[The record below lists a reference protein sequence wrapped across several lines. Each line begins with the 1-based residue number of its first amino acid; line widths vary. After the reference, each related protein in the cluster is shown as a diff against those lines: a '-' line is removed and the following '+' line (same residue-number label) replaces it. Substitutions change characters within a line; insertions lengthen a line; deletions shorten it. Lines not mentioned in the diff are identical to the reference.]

1 MQVTRRI
8 LFSSGTGV
16 IIQRLAAPAPRL
28 IEGYWPA
35 LLNRIRRWRTG
46 AIRAKAKRMDDRF
59 QLLAST
65 VLSTKNANSEQRS
78 EFVDLDQKLRR
89 LPADSVDYL
98 PTKTGN
104 ILRSRPRKWCM
115 G

>member
-1 MQVTRRI
+1 
-8 LFSSGTGV
+8 
-16 IIQRLAAPAPRL
+16 
-28 IEGYWPA
+28 
-35 LLNRIRRWRTG
+35 
-46 AIRAKAKRMDDRF
+46 MDDRF

-104 ILRSRPRKWCM
+104 ILRAGERRPLEKYGLDAVVLLLLPTSSQSCSGSSRAARS
-115 G
+115 